1 MSEIKSVIVWGD
13 SILKGIISSEDL
25 TQIRPSE
32 INALQ
37 MAGEKLAIEINNK
50 SIYGAHIIKLQLT
63 QTKNLNKG
71 LTADIALIE
80 SGTNDCDYEWND
92 VCTKPFSEITQKVP
106 LADFKRIA
114 SEMVDTSRE
123 NKITPVLVTA
133 PDLAIPYWK
142 EYITR
147 GLDKEKIAQFIGHDP
162 YVLLRNQEEY
172 MEALRQIAKEKNVQ
186 LIDMRVEFRK
196 NSDPMSLMCKDGVH
210 PNLEGHKLMADVFV
224 KLLPEIKKEF
234 YSCIKSN

>member
-13 SILKGIISSEDL
+13 SILKGIISTEDL

-37 MAGEKLAIEINNK
+37 MAGEKLNIEVNNK
-50 SIYGAHIIKLQLT
+50 SIYGAHIIKLQST

-92 VCTKPFSEITQKVP
+92 VCTIPFSEITQKVP
-106 LADFKRIA
+106 LADFKRIV

-133 PDLAIPYWK
+133 PDFAIPYWR

-147 GLDKEKIAQFIGHDP
+147 GLDKDKIAQFIGEDP

-172 MEALRQIAKEKNVQ
+172 MEAIRQVAAEKNVQ

-196 NSDPMSLMCKDGVH
+196 ASDPMALMCKDGVH
-210 PNLEGHKLMADVFV
+210 PNIEGHKLMADVFV

-234 YSCIKSN
+234 

>member
-50 SIYGAHIIKLQLT
+50 SIYGAHIIKLQST

-210 PNLEGHKLMADVFV
+210 PNIEGHKLMADVFV

-234 YSCIKSN
+234 

>member
-1 MSEIKSVIVWGD
+1 
-13 SILKGIISSEDL
+13 
-25 TQIRPSE
+25 
-32 INALQ
+32 

-50 SIYGAHIIKLQLT
+50 SIYGAHIIKLQST

-133 PDLAIPYWK
+133 PDLAIHYWK

-196 NSDPMSLMCKDGVH
+196 TSDPMSLMCKDGVH
-210 PNLEGHKLMADVFV
+210 PNIEGHKLMADVFV

-234 YSCIKSN
+234 

>member
-50 SIYGAHIIKLQLT
+50 SIYGAHIIKLQ
-63 QTKNLNKG
+63 
-71 LTADIALIE
+71 
-80 SGTNDCDYEWND
+80 S
-92 VCTKPFSEITQKVP
+92 TQKVP

-196 NSDPMSLMCKDGVH
+196 TSDPMSLMCKDGVH
-210 PNLEGHKLMADVFV
+210 PNIEGHKLMADVFV
-224 KLLPEIKKEF
+224 KLFPEIKKEF
-234 YSCIKSN
+234 

>member
-133 PDLAIPYWK
+133 PDLAIHYWK

-196 NSDPMSLMCKDGVH
+196 TSDPMSLMCKDGVH
-210 PNLEGHKLMADVFV
+210 PNIEGHKLMADVFV

-234 YSCIKSN
+234 

>member
-50 SIYGAHIIKLQLT
+50 SSYGAHIIKLQST

-196 NSDPMSLMCKDGVH
+196 TSDPMSLMCKDGVH
-210 PNLEGHKLMADVFV
+210 PNIEGHKLMADVFV

-234 YSCIKSN
+234 

>member
-50 SIYGAHIIKLQLT
+50 SIYGAHIIKLQST

-196 NSDPMSLMCKDGVH
+196 TSDPMSLMCKDGVH
-210 PNLEGHKLMADVFV
+210 PNIEGHKLMTDVFV

-234 YSCIKSN
+234 

>member
-13 SILKGIISSEDL
+13 SILKGIISTEDL

-37 MAGEKLAIEINNK
+37 MAGEKLNLEVNNK
-50 SIYGAHIIKLQLT
+50 SIYGAHIIKLQST

-106 LADFKRIA
+106 LADFKRIV

-133 PDLAIPYWK
+133 PDFAIPYWR

-147 GLDKEKIAQFIGHDP
+147 GLDKDKIAQFIGEDP

-172 MEALRQIAKEKNVQ
+172 MEAIRQVAAEKNVQ

-196 NSDPMSLMCKDGVH
+196 ASDPMALMCKDGVH
-210 PNLEGHKLMADVFV
+210 PNIEGHKLMADVFV
-224 KLLPEIKKEF
+224 KVLPEIKKEF
-234 YSCIKSN
+234 

>member
-50 SIYGAHIIKLQLT
+50 SIYGAHIIKLQST
-63 QTKNLNKG
+63 QTKNLKKG

-196 NSDPMSLMCKDGVH
+196 TSDPMSLMCKDGVH
-210 PNLEGHKLMADVFV
+210 PNIEGHKLMADVFV

-234 YSCIKSN
+234 

>member
-50 SIYGAHIIKLQLT
+50 SIYGAHIIKLQST

-106 LADFKRIA
+106 LADFKHIA

-196 NSDPMSLMCKDGVH
+196 TSDPMSLMCKDGVH
-210 PNLEGHKLMADVFV
+210 PNIEGHKLMADVFV

-234 YSCIKSN
+234 

>member
-1 MSEIKSVIVWGD
+1 
-13 SILKGIISSEDL
+13 
-25 TQIRPSE
+25 
-32 INALQ
+32 

-50 SIYGAHIIKLQLT
+50 SIYGAHIIKLQST

-196 NSDPMSLMCKDGVH
+196 TSDPMSLMCKDGVH
-210 PNLEGHKLMADVFV
+210 PNIEGHKLMADVFV
-224 KLLPEIKKEF
+224 KLFPEIKKEF
-234 YSCIKSN
+234 

>member
-50 SIYGAHIIKLQLT
+50 SIYGAHIIKLQST

-133 PDLAIPYWK
+133 PDLAIHYWK

-196 NSDPMSLMCKDGVH
+196 TSDPMSLMCKDGVH
-210 PNLEGHKLMADVFV
+210 PNIEGHKLMADVFV

-234 YSCIKSN
+234 

>member
-1 MSEIKSVIVWGD
+1 MSEIKSVIVLGD

-50 SIYGAHIIKLQLT
+50 SIYGAHIIKLQST

-172 MEALRQIAKEKNVQ
+172 MEALHQIAKEKNVQ

-196 NSDPMSLMCKDGVH
+196 TSDPMSLMCKDGVH
-210 PNLEGHKLMADVFV
+210 PNIEGHKLMADVFV

-234 YSCIKSN
+234 

>member
-50 SIYGAHIIKLQLT
+50 SIYGAHIIKLQST

-196 NSDPMSLMCKDGVH
+196 TSDPMSLMCKDGVH

-234 YSCIKSN
+234 

>member
-1 MSEIKSVIVWGD
+1 MSEIKSVNVWGA

-50 SIYGAHIIKLQLT
+50 SIYGAHIIKLQST

-196 NSDPMSLMCKDGVH
+196 TSDPMSLMCKDGVH
-210 PNLEGHKLMADVFV
+210 PNIEGHKLMADVFV

-234 YSCIKSN
+234 

>member
-50 SIYGAHIIKLQLT
+50 SIYGAHIIKLQST

-133 PDLAIPYWK
+133 PDLAIHYWK

-172 MEALRQIAKEKNVQ
+172 MEALRQIAKDKNVQ

-196 NSDPMSLMCKDGVH
+196 TSDPMSLMCKDGVH
-210 PNLEGHKLMADVFV
+210 PNIEGHKLMADVFV

-234 YSCIKSN
+234 

>member
-50 SIYGAHIIKLQLT
+50 SIYGAHIIKLQST

-147 GLDKEKIAQFIGHDP
+147 GLDKEKIAQFIGDDP

-172 MEALRQIAKEKNVQ
+172 MEALRQISKEKNVQ

-196 NSDPMSLMCKDGVH
+196 TSDPMSLMCKDGVH
-210 PNLEGHKLMADVFV
+210 PNIEGHKLMADVFV

-234 YSCIKSN
+234 

>member
-25 TQIRPSE
+25 AQIRPSE

-50 SIYGAHIIKLQLT
+50 SIYGAHIIKLQST

-196 NSDPMSLMCKDGVH
+196 TSDPMSLMCKDGVH
-210 PNLEGHKLMADVFV
+210 PNIEGHKLMADVFV

-234 YSCIKSN
+234 

>member
-50 SIYGAHIIKLQLT
+50 SIYGAHIIKLQST

-123 NKITPVLVTA
+123 NKITPVLETA
-133 PDLAIPYWK
+133 PAIANPYWK

-147 GLDKEKIAQFIGHDP
+147 GLNKEKMAQFIGHDP

-196 NSDPMSLMCKDGVH
+196 TSDPMSLMCKDGVH

-234 YSCIKSN
+234 

>member
-50 SIYGAHIIKLQLT
+50 SIYGAHIIKLQST

-172 MEALRQIAKEKNVQ
+172 MEALHQIAKEKNVQ

-196 NSDPMSLMCKDGVH
+196 TSDPMSLMCKDGVH
-210 PNLEGHKLMADVFV
+210 PNIEGHKLMADVFV

-234 YSCIKSN
+234 

>member
-147 GLDKEKIAQFIGHDP
+147 GLDKEKIAQFIGDDP

-196 NSDPMSLMCKDGVH
+196 TSDPMSLMCKDGVH
-210 PNLEGHKLMADVFV
+210 PNIEGHKLMADVFV

-234 YSCIKSN
+234 

>member
-1 MSEIKSVIVWGD
+1 MSEIKSVVVWGD

-50 SIYGAHIIKLQLT
+50 SIYGAHIIKLQST

-196 NSDPMSLMCKDGVH
+196 TSDPMSLMCKDGVH

-234 YSCIKSN
+234 

>member
-37 MAGEKLAIEINNK
+37 MAGEKLAIEINSK
-50 SIYGAHIIKLQLT
+50 SIYGAHIIKLQST

-196 NSDPMSLMCKDGVH
+196 TSDPMSLMCKDGVH

-234 YSCIKSN
+234 

>member
-50 SIYGAHIIKLQLT
+50 SIYGAHIIKLQST

-196 NSDPMSLMCKDGVH
+196 TNDPMSLMCKDGVH
-210 PNLEGHKLMADVFV
+210 PNIEGHKLMADVFV

-234 YSCIKSN
+234 

>member
-1 MSEIKSVIVWGD
+1 MDIKSIIVWGD
-13 SILKGIISSEDL
+13 SILKGIISTEDL
-25 TQIRPSE
+25 SQIRPSE

-37 MAGEKLAIEINNK
+37 LAGEKLGIEVNNK
-50 SIYGAHIIKLQLT
+50 SIYGAHIIKLQST

-106 LADFKRIA
+106 LADFKRIV

-133 PDLAIPYWK
+133 PDFAIPYWR

-147 GLDKEKIAQFIGHDP
+147 GLDKDKIAEFIGSDP
-162 YVLLRNQEEY
+162 NVLLQNQEQY
-172 MEALRQIAKEKNVQ
+172 MEAIRQIAEEKNVQ

-196 NSDPMSLMCKDGVH
+196 AADPMALMCKDGVH
-210 PNLEGHKLMADVFV
+210 PNIEGHKLMADVFV
-224 KLLPEIKKEF
+224 KVLPEIKKEF
-234 YSCIKSN
+234 

>member
-50 SIYGAHIIKLQLT
+50 SIYGAHIIKLQST

-147 GLDKEKIAQFIGHDP
+147 GLDKEKIGQFIGHDP

-196 NSDPMSLMCKDGVH
+196 TSDPMSLMCKDGVH
-210 PNLEGHKLMADVFV
+210 PNIEGHKLMADVFV

-234 YSCIKSN
+234 

>member
-1 MSEIKSVIVWGD
+1 MDVKSIIVWGD
-13 SILKGIISSEDL
+13 SILKGIISTEDL
-25 TQIRPSE
+25 SQIRPSE

-37 MAGEKLAIEINNK
+37 LAGEKLGIEVNNK
-50 SIYGAHIIKLQLT
+50 SIYGAHIIKLQST

-106 LADFKRIA
+106 LQDFKRIV
-114 SEMVDTSRE
+114 SEMVDTTRQ

-133 PDLAIPYWK
+133 PDFAIPYWR

-147 GLDKEKIAQFIGHDP
+147 GLDKDKIAEFIGSDP
-162 YVLLRNQEEY
+162 NVLLQNQEQY
-172 MEALRQIAKEKNVQ
+172 MEAIRQIAEEKNVQ

-196 NSDPMSLMCKDGVH
+196 ATDPMALMCKDGVH
-210 PNLEGHKLMADVFV
+210 PNIEGHKLMADVFV
-224 KLLPEIKKEF
+224 KVLPEIKKEF
-234 YSCIKSN
+234 

>member
-13 SILKGIISSEDL
+13 SILKGIISSENL

-50 SIYGAHIIKLQLT
+50 SIYGAHIIKLQST

-196 NSDPMSLMCKDGVH
+196 TSDPMSLMCKDGVH
-210 PNLEGHKLMADVFV
+210 PNIEGHKLMADVFV

-234 YSCIKSN
+234 

>member
-50 SIYGAHIIKLQLT
+50 SIYGAHIIKLQST

-133 PDLAIPYWK
+133 PDLVIPYWK

-196 NSDPMSLMCKDGVH
+196 TSDPMSLMCKDGVH
-210 PNLEGHKLMADVFV
+210 PNIEGHKLMADVFV

-234 YSCIKSN
+234 

>member
-50 SIYGAHIIKLQLT
+50 SIYGAHIIKLQST

-92 VCTKPFSEITQKVP
+92 VCIKPFSEITQKVP

-196 NSDPMSLMCKDGVH
+196 TSDPMSLMCKDGVH
-210 PNLEGHKLMADVFV
+210 PNIEGHKLMADVFV

-234 YSCIKSN
+234 

>member
-50 SIYGAHIIKLQLT
+50 SIYGAHIIKLQST

-147 GLDKEKIAQFIGHDP
+147 GLDKEKIAQFIGDDP

-196 NSDPMSLMCKDGVH
+196 TSDPMSLMCKDGVH
-210 PNLEGHKLMADVFV
+210 PNIEGHKLMADVFV

-234 YSCIKSN
+234 

>member
-50 SIYGAHIIKLQLT
+50 SIYGAHIIKLQST

-147 GLDKEKIAQFIGHDP
+147 GLDKEKIAQFIGHNP

-196 NSDPMSLMCKDGVH
+196 TSDPMSLMCKDGVH
-210 PNLEGHKLMADVFV
+210 PNIEGHKLMADVFV

-234 YSCIKSN
+234 

>member
-37 MAGEKLAIEINNK
+37 MAGEKLAIETNNK
-50 SIYGAHIIKLQLT
+50 SIYGAHIIKLQST

-172 MEALRQIAKEKNVQ
+172 MEALHQIAKEKNVQ

-196 NSDPMSLMCKDGVH
+196 TSDPMSLMCKDGVH
-210 PNLEGHKLMADVFV
+210 PNIEGHKLMADVFV

-234 YSCIKSN
+234 

>member
-50 SIYGAHIIKLQLT
+50 SIYGAHIIKLQST

-142 EYITR
+142 EFITR

-196 NSDPMSLMCKDGVH
+196 TSDPMSLMCKDGVH
-210 PNLEGHKLMADVFV
+210 PNIEGHKLMADVFV

>member
-50 SIYGAHIIKLQLT
+50 SIYGAHIIKLQST

-133 PDLAIPYWK
+133 PDLPIPYWK

-196 NSDPMSLMCKDGVH
+196 TSDPMSLMCKDGVH
-210 PNLEGHKLMADVFV
+210 PNIEGHKLMADVFV
-224 KLLPEIKKEF
+224 KLFPEIKKEF
-234 YSCIKSN
+234 

>member
-210 PNLEGHKLMADVFV
+210 PNIEGHKLMADVFV

>member
-37 MAGEKLAIEINNK
+37 MAGEKLSIEINNK
-50 SIYGAHIIKLQLT
+50 SIYGAHIIKLQST

-196 NSDPMSLMCKDGVH
+196 TSDPMSLMCKDGVH

-234 YSCIKSN
+234 

>member
-50 SIYGAHIIKLQLT
+50 SIYGAHIIKLQST

-172 MEALRQIAKEKNVQ
+172 MEALRQIAKDKNVQ

-196 NSDPMSLMCKDGVH
+196 TSDPMSLMCKDGVH
-210 PNLEGHKLMADVFV
+210 PNIEGHKLMADVFV

-234 YSCIKSN
+234 

>member
-50 SIYGAHIIKLQLT
+50 SIYGAHIIKLQAT

-71 LTADIALIE
+71 LTADIAVIE

-196 NSDPMSLMCKDGVH
+196 TSDPMSLMCKDGVH

-234 YSCIKSN
+234 